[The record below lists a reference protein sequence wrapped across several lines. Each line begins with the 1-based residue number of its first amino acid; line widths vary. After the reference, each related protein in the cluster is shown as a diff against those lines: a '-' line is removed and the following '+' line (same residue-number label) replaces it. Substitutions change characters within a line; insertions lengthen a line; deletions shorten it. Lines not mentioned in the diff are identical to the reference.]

1 MDTRMN
7 LKSDALGALVHVK
20 AADWTAISRRV
31 GTVVL
36 AEDAVDYIVRY
47 LHQFPKLVAVCKEWR
62 ARTFPGLVDY
72 AKHLE
77 RYADQAIDGFNLLS
91 DAVAGMDPQ
100 APMPKSVAT
109 QATKSLQDLAR
120 STVTLSQEFL
130 RLEVDVQNFYTENNL
145 ADHEIDAYSALLGPS
160 WKSIA
165 EPTSAVQNATGLVMG
180 AWQGLC
186 DDLGHLATETITIT
200 TPYLL
205 SLDIEGALVSW
216 AALSDEAVAFIE
228 MAAGQ
233 DRYMSGQW

>member
-1 MDTRMN
+1 MDTHMH
-7 LKSDALGALVHVK
+7 LTSDALGAFARVK
-20 AADWTAISRRV
+20 EADWTAISRRV

-36 AEDAVDYIVRY
+36 AEGAVEYIGRY
-47 LHQFPKLVAVCKEWR
+47 LHQFPKLLAVCKKWR
-62 ARTFPGLVDY
+62 AKTFPGLVDHVW
-72 AKHLE
+72 HLE
-77 RYADQAIDGFNLLS
+77 SYADQAIDGFAVLS
-91 DAVAGMDPQ
+91 RAVAGMDPR
-100 APMPKSVAT
+100 APVPSSVAA
-109 QATKSLQDLAR
+109 QATKALQDLAR
-120 STVTLSQEFL
+120 STATLSQEFS
-130 RLEVDVQNFYTENNL
+130 RLEVDVREFYTENSL
-145 ADHEIDAYSALLGPS
+145 ADQEIDAYSAQLGPS

-186 DDLGHLATETITIT
+186 DDLGHLASETITIT

-233 DRYMSGQW
+233 DAYMSGQW